1 MRWGQTKM
9 YACCAGDNVRS
20 RPKQASKRS
29 FFWLLRSAPDQAGL
43 ARVEGFHGSNLFL
56 FARRYERKFANCVT
70 WGRKSAKG
78 RNVTPPENLF
88 CPESV
93 ALARQVASKRNG
105 TRPCTEPRPHRATPT
120 DRPTRRPGD
129 GGQTEARPTDRLTD
143 RPADGRPAS
152 PGAYEQIRDHRD
164 MATAVVPAPS
174 ADGMLAGHGVERLRG
189 VFNTEARVAVVGSSG
204 NLLFRGHG
212 AEIDAHDIVIR
223 MKYALQ
229 AIELASVRARR
240 DRGDRGDRGDRL
252 ALATAYR
259 TRFESRTEQR
269 RRHCNVRTRRG

>member
-1 MRWGQTKM
+1 MHG
-9 YACCAGDNVRS
+9 AAAPPGD
-20 RPKQASKRS
+20 A
-29 FFWLLRSAPDQAGL
+29 
-43 ARVEGFHGSNLFL
+43 
-56 FARRYERKFANCVT
+56 
-70 WGRKSAKG
+70 
-78 RNVTPPENLF
+78 
-88 CPESV
+88 
-93 ALARQVASKRNG
+93 
-105 TRPCTEPRPHRATPT
+105 
-120 DRPTRRPGD
+120 DRPTPGD

-240 DRGDRGDRGDRL
+240 DRGDRGDRGDRRTRDCL
-252 ALATAYR
+252 PNPVRIAERAAAPALQRSNATWVASPPSGWAGQKASTTPSATAWPVRMKSRCSRRWAGGTR
-259 TRFESRTEQR
+259 TLVLPFR
-269 RRHCNVRTRRG
+269 RIGRLP